1 MFPSGSGK
9 KTGFSTVNGAC
20 FVSKS
25 FEGSNPFIGFYFF
38 ICNEYII
45 RGNTKM
51 SLVRNEEGDVIKIKG
66 QFFEPVKVEGTLY
79 GDKILFNNK
88 NRKVQFFSDYSGTKS
103 IAYKE
108 IEKIELHEV
117 NKKKWWIIAGILCI
131 FVIGVAL
138 IFGVIQLP
146 PWKIILH
153 YKDEEN
159 NEKDRKKK
167 DPVVIRVR
175 FTNNEPQKFVNFM
188 KEANKPS
195 IELIKLK

>member
-1 MFPSGSGK
+1 
-9 KTGFSTVNGAC
+9 
-20 FVSKS
+20 
-25 FEGSNPFIGFYFF
+25 
-38 ICNEYII
+38 
-45 RGNTKM
+45 M